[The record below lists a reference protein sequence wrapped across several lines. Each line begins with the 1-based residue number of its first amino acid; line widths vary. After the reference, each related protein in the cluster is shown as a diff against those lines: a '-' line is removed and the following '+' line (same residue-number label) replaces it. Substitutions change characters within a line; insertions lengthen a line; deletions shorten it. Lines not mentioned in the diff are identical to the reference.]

1 MGSGYAAA
9 GSGTGD
15 EVNAGERER
24 RGRGKGKAARWRA
37 NVFTDLWHEGWQKAV
52 TEDVTGEKL

>member
-1 MGSGYAAA
+1 MKREV
-9 GSGTGD
+9 TGKRKKGK
-15 EVNAGERER
+15 GE